1 MVKYFLLY
9 FYLILIISS
18 ILGYGFLLAQFLN
31 KNLLKYNLG
40 YIGIL
45 GLLALVI
52 LSYTTIFFTKH
63 GYVHNLIVHATGL
76 ISFAFFFCKLK
87 LNKDYILLI
96 VLIFLLSLSL
106 FILKNH
112 DDFSNYHL
120 SYSLGLTENKIQ
132 LGLGNIG
139 HGPRHHSSVFYL
151 NSLIFLPYIKFYL
164 FHSIGL
170 ITLTF
175 VNFICLGFILDKKE
189 FKSFDHTYIFYLL
202 VFAYINVK
210 FYRISE
216 YGTDIAAQLIVLV
229 LIPLSLLAI
238 RKKISK
244 FEFESNIQLLILLIC
259 YVITVKPYFVVYS
272 LFLFLFLILFYKKN
286 YFIKLFF
293 LSRTTIIA
301 AFTFV
306 LFSLVNL
313 SYTGCIVYP
322 LKETCFSQKIPWS
335 LSQKEVQKMKVWFE
349 LWSKGGAS
357 PPHRVEKRKEYKE
370 YIEGFNWLKGWTDTY
385 FFNKGLENLLSI
397 LFLSVLFI
405 IIFYRNKK
413 KFPEDFDKNIYK
425 VLFVILILFSEWF
438 YKHPTLRYGGYSL
451 LASLVFLPT
460 SLFLSNSPINKKT
473 KKKIIATLVITSLLI
488 FNARNIKRIDKEI
501 KVYNSSSFPFFY
513 VPKGDSELISLDE
526 NIKVYFHKN
535 IDACWATKTPCVGG
549 SGDLNLKVKKIL
561 GFNVF
566 LSKNKKLK

>member
-1 MVKYFLLY
+1 V
-9 FYLILIISS
+9 SS
-18 ILGYGFLLAQFLN
+18 ILGHGFLLANFLN

-45 GLLALVI
+45 GLLTLV
-52 LSYTTIFFTKH
+52 LASYTTIFFTKH
-63 GYVHNLIVHATGL
+63 DYVHNSIVHFIGL
-76 ISFAFFFCKLK
+76 VSFAYFFCKLK
-87 LNKDYILLI
+87 LNKEYILLI
-96 VLIFLLSLSL
+96 ILIFLLSSSL

-112 DDFSNYHL
+112 DDFSYYHL
-120 SYSLGLTENKIQ
+120 TYSLGLTENKIQ

-139 HGPRHHSSVFYL
+139 HEARHHSSVFYL

-202 VFAYINVK
+202 VFTYINVK
-210 FYRISE
+210 FYRIGE
-216 YGTDIAAQLIVLV
+216 YGTDIAAQLIVLI

-272 LFLFLFLILFYKKN
+272 LFLFLFLILFYKKS

-301 AFTFV
+301 TFTIV

-357 PPHRVEKRKEYKE
+357 PPHRVEKREEYKK
-370 YIEGFNWLKGWTDTY
+370 YIEEFNWFKGWIDTY

-397 LFLSVLFI
+397 LFLSVLFV

-413 KFPEDFDKNIYK
+413 KFPESFDKNIYK
-425 VLFVILILFSEWF
+425 ISFVILILFSEWF

-473 KKKIIATLVITSLLI
+473 KKKIIATLVIASLLI
-488 FNARNIKRIDKEI
+488 FNVRNIKRIDKEV
-501 KVYNSSSFPFFY
+501 KKYNSSSFPFFY
-513 VPKGDSELISLDE
+513 VPKGDSKLINLNE
-526 NIKVYFHKN
+526 GIIVYIPKN

-549 SGDLNLKVKKIL
+549 TDALEVKKKL
-561 GFNVF
+561 GFNIF
-566 LSKNKKLK
+566 LDKNKLK

>member
-63 GYVHNLIVHATGL
+63 GYHHNLIVHAIGL
-76 ISFAFFFCKLK
+76 ISFAFFFYKLK

-139 HGPRHHSSVFYL
+139 HGTRHHSSVFYL

-189 FKSFDHTYIFYLL
+189 FKSFDHAYIFYLL

-216 YGTDIAAQLIVLV
+216 YGTDIAAQLIVLI

-244 FEFESNIQLLILLIC
+244 FCLNFLKFQN
-259 YVITVKPYFVVYS
+259 KP
-272 LFLFLFLILFYKKN
+272 
-286 YFIKLFF
+286 
-293 LSRTTIIA
+293 
-301 AFTFV
+301 
-306 LFSLVNL
+306 
-313 SYTGCIVYP
+313 
-322 LKETCFSQKIPWS
+322 
-335 LSQKEVQKMKVWFE
+335 
-349 LWSKGGAS
+349 
-357 PPHRVEKRKEYKE
+357 
-370 YIEGFNWLKGWTDTY
+370 
-385 FFNKGLENLLSI
+385 
-397 LFLSVLFI
+397 
-405 IIFYRNKK
+405 
-413 KFPEDFDKNIYK
+413 
-425 VLFVILILFSEWF
+425 
-438 YKHPTLRYGGYSL
+438 
-451 LASLVFLPT
+451 
-460 SLFLSNSPINKKT
+460 
-473 KKKIIATLVITSLLI
+473 KIIGRV
-488 FNARNIKRIDKEI
+488 
-501 KVYNSSSFPFFY
+501 FF
-513 VPKGDSELISLDE
+513 
-526 NIKVYFHKN
+526 
-535 IDACWATKTPCVGG
+535 
-549 SGDLNLKVKKIL
+549 
-561 GFNVF
+561 
-566 LSKNKKLK
+566 

>member
-1 MVKYFLLY
+1 MVKFLLLY

-18 ILGYGFLLAQFLN
+18 ILGYGFLLAQFLS

-63 GYVHNLIVHATGL
+63 GYVHNLIVHAIGL

-175 VNFICLGFILDKKE
+175 VNFICLDFILDKKK
-189 FKSFDHTYIFYLL
+189 FKSFDHVYIFYLL

-210 FYRISE
+210 FYRIGE
-216 YGTDIAAQLIVLV
+216 YGTDIAAQLIVFV
-229 LIPLSLLAI
+229 LIPLSLLTI
-238 RKKISK
+238 RKKINK

-293 LSRTTIIA
+293 FSRTTIIA

-313 SYTGCIVYP
+313 SYTGCVVYP
-322 LKETCFSQKIPWS
+322 LKETCLSQKIPWS
-335 LSQKEVQKMKVWFE
+335 LSQKEVQKMKMWFE
-349 LWSKGGAS
+349 QWSKGGAS
-357 PPHRVEKRKEYKE
+357 PNHRVENPEE
-370 YIEGFNWLKGWTDTY
+370 YIKGFNWLKGWIDVY

-413 KFPEDFDKNIYK
+413 KFPENFDKNIYK
-425 VLFVILILFSEWF
+425 ILFVILILFSEWF

-473 KKKIIATLVITSLLI
+473 KKKIIATLVIASLLI
-488 FNARNIKRIDKEI
+488 FNVRNIKRIDKEV
-501 KVYNSSSFPFFY
+501 KKYNSSSFPFFY
-513 VPKGDSELISLDE
+513 VPKGDSELINLNE
-526 NIKVYFHKN
+526 GIIVYIPKN

-549 SGDLNLKVKKIL
+549 TDALEVKKKL
-561 GFNVF
+561 GFNIF
-566 LSKNKKLK
+566 LDKNKLK

>member
-18 ILGYGFLLAQFLN
+18 ILGYGFLLAKFLN

-45 GLLALVI
+45 GLLTLV
-52 LSYTTIFFTKH
+52 LVSYTSIFFIKH
-63 GYVHNLIVHATGL
+63 NYFHNSIIHLIGL
-76 ISFAFFFCKLK
+76 ISFAFFFSKLK

-96 VLIFLLSLSL
+96 ILIFFLGSSLL
-106 FILKNH
+106 ILKNH
-112 DDFSNYHL
+112 DDFSYYHL
-120 SYSLGLTENKIQ
+120 TYSLGLTENKIQ

-170 ITLTF
+170 ITLIF

-189 FKSFDHTYIFYLL
+189 FKSFDYTYIFYLL

-259 YVITVKPYFVVYS
+259 YVVTVKPYFVVYS

-293 LSRTTIIA
+293 LSRTTIVA
-301 AFTFV
+301 ALTFI

-313 SYTGCIVYP
+313 SYTGCIIYP
-322 LKETCFSQKIPWS
+322 LKETCFSKKIPWS
-335 LSQKEVQKMKVWFE
+335 LSQKEVQKMKMWFE
-349 LWSKGGAS
+349 QWSKGGAS
-357 PPHRVEKRKEYKE
+357 PHHRVENPKE
-370 YIEGFNWLKGWTDTY
+370 YIKGFNWLKGWTDTY

-413 KFPEDFDKNIYK
+413 KFPESFNKNIYK
-425 VLFVILILFSEWF
+425 ILFVILILFIEWF

-451 LASLVFLPT
+451 LASLIFLPT
-460 SLFLSNSPINKKT
+460 SLFLSNSSINKKT
-473 KKKIIATLVITSLLI
+473 KRKMVTTLVVATLLI
-488 FNARNIKRIDKEI
+488 FNIRNIKRIDKEI
-501 KVYNSSSFPFFY
+501 KIYNSDSFPFFY
-513 VPKGDSELISLDE
+513 VPKSNYELVNLNE
-526 NIKVYFHKN
+526 NINVYIPN
-535 IDACWATKTPCVGG
+535 NNMGGCWAIKTPCVGG
-549 SGDLNLKVKKIL
+549 VDHFEVKKIF

-566 LSKNKKLK
+566 LNKNEI

>member
-1 MVKYFLLY
+1 MDKFFLLY
-9 FYLILIISS
+9 FYLILIVSS
-18 ILGYGFLLAQFLN
+18 ILGYGFLLANFLN

-63 GYVHNLIVHATGL
+63 GYVHNLIVHAIGL

-96 VLIFLLSLSL
+96 ILIFLLSSSL

-112 DDFSNYHL
+112 DDFSYYHL
-120 SYSLGLTENKIQ
+120 TYSLGLTENKIQ
-132 LGLGNIG
+132 LGLGNMG

-164 FHSIGL
+164 FHSIAL

-175 VNFICLGFILDKKE
+175 VNFICLGFILDKKKI
-189 FKSFDHTYIFYLL
+189 KSFDHTYIFYLL

-210 FYRISE
+210 FYRIGE
-216 YGTDIAAQLIVLV
+216 YGTDIAAQLIVLI
-229 LIPLSLLAI
+229 LIPLSLLTVK
-238 RKKISK
+238 KKISK
-244 FEFESNIQLLILLIC
+244 FEFKNNTQLLILLIC
-259 YVITVKPYFVVYS
+259 YVTTVKPYFVVYS
-272 LFLFLFLILFYKKN
+272 LFLFLFLIIFYKRN

-293 LSRTTIIA
+293 LSRITIIA
-301 AFTFV
+301 AITFV

-313 SYTGCIVYP
+313 SYTGCIIYP
-322 LKETCFSQKIPWS
+322 LKETCLSQKIPWS
-335 LSQKEVQKMKVWFE
+335 LSQKEVKKMKIWFE
-349 LWSKGGAS
+349 QWSKGGAS
-357 PPHRVEKRKEYKE
+357 PHHRVENPEE
-370 YIEGFNWLKGWTDTY
+370 YIKGFNWLQGWTDVY

-413 KFPEDFDKNIYK
+413 KFPENFDKNIYK
-425 VLFVILILFSEWF
+425 ILFVILILFSEWF

-473 KKKIIATLVITSLLI
+473 KKKIIATLIISSLLI

-501 KVYNSSSFPFFY
+501 KIYNSSSFPFFY
-513 VPKGDSELISLDE
+513 VPKGDSELIKLNE
-526 NIKVYFHKN
+526 GIIVYIPKN

-549 SGDLNLKVKKIL
+549 VDHFEVVKKKL
-561 GFNVF
+561 GFNIF
-566 LSKNKKLK
+566 LNKSKLK

>member
-45 GLLALVI
+45 GLLALAI

-63 GYVHNLIVHATGL
+63 GYVHNIVVHVVGL
-76 ISFAFFFCKLK
+76 ISFTFFFCKLK

-96 VLIFLLSLSL
+96 ALIFLLSLSL

-139 HGPRHHSSVFYL
+139 HGFRHHSSVFYL
-151 NSLIFLPYIKFYL
+151 NSLIFLPYIKYYL

-175 VNFICLGFILDKKE
+175 VNFVCLGFILDKKE
-189 FKSFDHTYIFYLL
+189 SKSFDHIYIFYLL

-210 FYRISE
+210 FYRIGE
-216 YGTDIAAQLIVLV
+216 YGTDIAAQLIILI
-229 LIPLSLLAI
+229 LIPLSLLTI
-238 RKKISK
+238 KKNISK
-244 FEFESNIQLLILLIC
+244 FEFKSNIQLLISLIC
-259 YVITVKPYFVVYS
+259 YVVTVKPYFVVYS

-293 LSRTTIIA
+293 LSRITIIA
-301 AFTFV
+301 AFTFA

-322 LKETCFSQKIPWS
+322 LKETCLSQKIPWS
-335 LSQKEVQKMKVWFE
+335 LGQKDVQRMGVWFE

-357 PPHRVEKRKEYKE
+357 PHHRVENQKK
-370 YIEGFNWLKGWTDTY
+370 YIEGFNWLKGWTDIY

-397 LFLSVLFI
+397 IFLSVLFI

-413 KFPEDFDKNIYK
+413 KFPEGFDKNIYK
-425 VLFVILILFSEWF
+425 VLIVILILFSEWF
-438 YKHPTLRYGGYSL
+438 YNHPTLRYGGYSL

-460 SLFLSNSPINKKT
+460 SLFLSNSSINKKT

-501 KVYNSSSFPFFY
+501 KVYNSDSFPFFY

-526 NIKVYFHKN
+526 NIKVYFYKN

-566 LSKNKKLK
+566 LAKN

>member
-18 ILGYGFLLAQFLN
+18 ILGYGFLLAKFLN

-45 GLLALVI
+45 GLLTLV
-52 LSYTTIFFTKH
+52 LVSYTSIFFIKH
-63 GYVHNLIVHATGL
+63 NYFHNSIIHLIGL
-76 ISFAFFFCKLK
+76 ISFAFFFSKLK

-96 VLIFLLSLSL
+96 ILIFFLGSSLL
-106 FILKNH
+106 ILKNH
-112 DDFSNYHL
+112 DDFSYYHL
-120 SYSLGLTENKIQ
+120 TYSLGLTENKIQ
-132 LGLGNIG
+132 LGLGNFW
-139 HGPRHHSSVFYL
+139 HGYKHHSSLFYL

-170 ITLTF
+170 ITLIFT
-175 VNFICLGFILDKKE
+175 NFICLSFVINKKK
-189 FKSFDHTYIFYLL
+189 FKSFDHIYIFYLL
-202 VFAYINVK
+202 VFTYINVK
-210 FYRISE
+210 FYRIGE

-229 LIPLSLLAI
+229 LIPLVLI
-238 RKKISK
+238 TIKKNLHKS
-244 FEFESNIQLLILLIC
+244 EFKNNAQLLILFTC
-259 YVITVKPYFVVYS
+259 YISTVKPYFIVYS
-272 LFLFLFLILFYKKN
+272 LFLFLIIIIFYKRS
-286 YFIKLFF
+286 YLIRLFF
-293 LSRTTIIA
+293 ISRTTIIA
-301 AFTFV
+301 ALTFV

-313 SYTGCIVYP
+313 SYTGCIIYP
-322 LKETCFSQKIPWS
+322 LKETCFSKKIPWS

-357 PPHRVEKRKEYKE
+357 PPHRVEKQKEFKE
-370 YIEGFNWLKGWTDTY
+370 YIEGFNWLKGWIDTY
-385 FFNKGLENLLSI
+385 FFNKGLENFLSI

-413 KFPEDFDKNIYK
+413 KFPEAFDKNIYK

-438 YKHPTLRYGGYSL
+438 YKHPALRYGGYSL
-451 LASLVFLPT
+451 LASLIFLPT

-488 FNARNIKRIDKEI
+488 FNARNIIRIDKEI

-526 NIKVYFHKN
+526 NIKVYYHKN

-549 SGDLNLKVKKIL
+549 SGDLNIKVKKIL

-566 LSKNKKLK
+566 LDKNKLK

>member
-1 MVKYFLLY
+1 MVKFFLLY
-9 FYLILIISS
+9 FYLILIVSS
-18 ILGYGFLLAQFLN
+18 ILGHGFLLANFLN

-45 GLLALVI
+45 GLLTLV
-52 LSYTTIFFTKH
+52 LASYTTIFFTKH
-63 GYVHNLIVHATGL
+63 DYVHNSIVHFIGL
-76 ISFAFFFCKLK
+76 VSFAYFFCKLK
-87 LNKDYILLI
+87 LNKEYILLI
-96 VLIFLLSLSL
+96 ILIFLLSSSL

-112 DDFSNYHL
+112 DDFSYYHL
-120 SYSLGLTENKIQ
+120 TYSLGLTENKIQ

-139 HGPRHHSSVFYL
+139 HEARHHSSVFYL

-202 VFAYINVK
+202 VFTYINVK
-210 FYRISE
+210 FYRIGE
-216 YGTDIAAQLIVLV
+216 YGTDIAAQLIVLI

-272 LFLFLFLILFYKKN
+272 LFLFLFLILFYKKS

-301 AFTFV
+301 TFTIV

-357 PPHRVEKRKEYKE
+357 PPHRVEKREEYKE
-370 YIEGFNWLKGWTDTY
+370 YIEEFNWFKGWIDTY

-397 LFLSVLFI
+397 LFLSVLFV

-413 KFPEDFDKNIYK
+413 KFPESFDKNIYK
-425 VLFVILILFSEWF
+425 ISFVILILFSEWF

-473 KKKIIATLVITSLLI
+473 KKKIIATLVIASLLI
-488 FNARNIKRIDKEI
+488 FNVRNIKRIDKEV
-501 KVYNSSSFPFFY
+501 KKYNSSSFPFFY
-513 VPKGDSELISLDE
+513 VPKGDSKLINLNE
-526 NIKVYFHKN
+526 GIIVYIPKN

-549 SGDLNLKVKKIL
+549 IEGLDAKKKF
-561 GFNVF
+561 GFNIFF
-566 LSKNKKLK
+566 LKKNN

>member
-45 GLLALVI
+45 GLLALV
-52 LSYTTIFFTKH
+52 LVSYTTIFFIKH
-63 GYVHNLIVHATGL
+63 EYVHNSIIHFIGL
-76 ISFAFFFCKLK
+76 ISFAYFFRKLK

-96 VLIFLLSLSL
+96 ILIFFLGSSLL
-106 FILKNH
+106 ILKNH
-112 DDFSNYHL
+112 DDFPFYHL
-120 SYSLGLTENKIQ
+120 TYSLGLTESKIQ
-132 LGLGNIG
+132 LGLGNLG
-139 HGPRHHSSVFYL
+139 HGYRHHSSVFYL

-170 ITLTF
+170 ITLLF

-189 FKSFDHTYIFYLL
+189 FKSFDYIYIFYLL

-210 FYRISE
+210 FYRIGE

-229 LIPLSLLAI
+229 LIPLALI
-238 RKKISK
+238 TIKKNLHK
-244 FEFESNIQLLILLIC
+244 FEFKSNAQLLILLIC

-272 LFLFLFLILFYKKN
+272 LFLLLLLILFYKKN
-286 YFIKLFF
+286 YFIELFF

-301 AFTFV
+301 VFTFI

-349 LWSKGGAS
+349 LWPKGGAS
-357 PPHRVEKRKEYKE
+357 PPHRVEKREEYKE
-370 YIEGFNWLKGWTDTY
+370 YIEGFNWLKGWIDTY

-413 KFPEDFDKNIYK
+413 NIPKSFNKNIYK
-425 VLFVILILFSEWF
+425 ILFVILILFSEWF

-473 KKKIIATLVITSLLI
+473 KKKLITTLIITSLLI

-513 VPKGDSELISLDE
+513 VPKGDSELINLNED
-526 NIKVYFHKN
+526 IILYIPKN
-535 IDACWATKTPCVGG
+535 IDSCWATKTPCVGG
-549 SGDLNLKVKKIL
+549 IYGLEVKKKL
-561 GFNVF
+561 GFNIF
-566 LSKNKKLK
+566 LNKNRLK

>member
-45 GLLALVI
+45 GLLTLVI
-52 LSYTTIFFTKH
+52 LSYTTIFFIKH
-63 GYVHNLIVHATGL
+63 GYHHNLIVHAIGL

-96 VLIFLLSLSL
+96 ILIFLLSSSL

-112 DDFSNYHL
+112 DDFPFYHL
-120 SYSLGLTENKIQ
+120 TYSLGLTENKIQ
-132 LGLGNIG
+132 LGMGNMG

-175 VNFICLGFILDKKE
+175 VNFICLDFILDKKK

-210 FYRISE
+210 FYRIGE
-216 YGTDIAAQLIVLV
+216 YGTDIAAQLIVFV
-229 LIPLSLLAI
+229 LIPLSLLTI
-238 RKKISK
+238 RKKINK

-313 SYTGCIVYP
+313 SYTGCVVYP

-335 LSQKEVQKMKVWFE
+335 LSQKEVQKMKIWFE
-349 LWSKGGAS
+349 QWSKGGAS
-357 PPHRVEKRKEYKE
+357 PHHRVENPEE
-370 YIEGFNWLKGWTDTY
+370 YIEGFNWLKGWTNVY

-413 KFPEDFDKNIYK
+413 KFPENFDKNIYK
-425 VLFVILILFSEWF
+425 ILFVILVLFSEWF
-438 YKHPTLRYGGYSL
+438 YNHPTLRYGGYSL

-460 SLFLSNSPINKKT
+460 SLFLSNSPVNKKT
-473 KKKIIATLVITSLLI
+473 KRKIVTTLLIISLLV

-513 VPKGDSELISLDE
+513 IPQGDVELINLNE
-526 NIKVYFHKN
+526 GIIVYIPKN

-549 SGDLNLKVKKIL
+549 IDDLEVKKKL
-561 GFNVF
+561 GFNIF
-566 LSKNKKLK
+566 LRKNKSQ